1 LAEKCEYYQQ
11 QYPPA
16 PDPDLN
22 PDLDLEP
29 HHSVHSVK
37 VHEPTSPCH
46 ISPSVDFPPYTTTY
60 TSGSFIVSREN
71 ILALPLK
78 FYQRLYQRLYEG
90 ERWVDTTCGS
100 LEYVWTTIW
109 GGTPW
114 EVQPYEGEVVGGWCG
129 PLYHADISSNSGFMF
144 FQSDDGS
151 VEEGYL
157 PERYHGVIY
166 NRDTGVI
173 SSGRYVYTEG
183 EGEEELVRE
192 EGQEVGQWDE
202 EGLWNAEGEWIGK
215 PPEEVQ

>member
-1 LAEKCEYYQQ
+1 
-11 QYPPA
+11 
-16 PDPDLN
+16 
-22 PDLDLEP
+22 
-29 HHSVHSVK
+29 
-37 VHEPTSPCH
+37 
-46 ISPSVDFPPYTTTY
+46 
-60 TSGSFIVSREN
+60 
-71 ILALPLK
+71 
-78 FYQRLYQRLYEG
+78 
-90 ERWVDTTCGS
+90 
-100 LEYVWTTIW
+100 
-109 GGTPW
+109 
-114 EVQPYEGEVVGGWCG
+114 
-129 PLYHADISSNSGFMF
+129 MF

-173 SSGRYVYTEG
+173 SSGRYVYVYTEG